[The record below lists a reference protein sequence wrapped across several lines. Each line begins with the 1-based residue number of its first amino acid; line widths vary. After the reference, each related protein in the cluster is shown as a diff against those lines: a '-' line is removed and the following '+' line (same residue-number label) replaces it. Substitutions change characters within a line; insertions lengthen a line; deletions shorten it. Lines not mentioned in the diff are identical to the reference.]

1 MDCASMYA
9 LQANLLCDTIG
20 PVHDVPKK
28 KTIPPYSMNAPLHLQ
43 THKMPQ
49 TKRSSRMSDNLYRR
63 VWADQPV
70 NDPVLLPERDTN
82 PEWGNKHTYTHRRT

>member
-1 MDCASMYA
+1 MFQKED
-9 LQANLLCDTIG
+9 N
-20 PVHDVPKK
+20 
-28 KTIPPYSMNAPLHLQ
+28 PYSMNAPLHLQ

-63 VWADQPV
+63 KRVWADQPV

-82 PEWGNKHTYTHRRT
+82 PEWGKQTHLHRRIILDVATEEADQTALVCCRGH